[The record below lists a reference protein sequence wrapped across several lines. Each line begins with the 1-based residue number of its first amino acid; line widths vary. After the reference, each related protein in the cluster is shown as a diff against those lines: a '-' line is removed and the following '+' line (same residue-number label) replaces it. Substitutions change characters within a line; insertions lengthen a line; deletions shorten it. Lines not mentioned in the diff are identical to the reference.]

1 MMSFNLLL
9 WLLMIVVLRPFL
21 RLIITNYTCGRYQVG
36 MGGNKDVDSDGDKEG
51 KDGDADDKSGDEDD
65 EE

>member
-1 MMSFNLLL
+1 MGLFSNIYNIQQTILN
-9 WLLMIVVLRPFL
+9 VY
-21 RLIITNYTCGRYQVG
+21 ITNRCYQVG

-51 KDGDADDKSGDEDD
+51 KEDAEDKSGDEDD

>member
-1 MMSFNLLL
+1 
-9 WLLMIVVLRPFL
+9 
-21 RLIITNYTCGRYQVG
+21 

-65 EE
+65 EEWWRQRMRKNDVISL